1 MKCGFTVSC
10 EIYGLIHHKYQLL
23 CLVMHRMS
31 STNQYYAIQNFKSS
45 FAVRAFLCQYYQ
57 KCLVTTSSRKHSK
70 SSLTGQFLAV
80 SPLSSVTFADFCL
93 DIRCNSIFPKLLS

>member
-1 MKCGFTVSC
+1 
-10 EIYGLIHHKYQLL
+10 
-23 CLVMHRMS
+23 
-31 STNQYYAIQNFKSS
+31 
-45 FAVRAFLCQYYQ
+45 
-57 KCLVTTSSRKHSK
+57 LVTTSSRKHSK